1 MNYEP
6 ISAHRPFYSGHFF
19 LGKKSVTFEP
29 PAGPHSTF
37 TKSSLSAHS
46 KNIEYF
52 SHDYRSYF
60 LSQTFLF
67 LLVFGIFGYVFL
79 YQQKVI

>member
-1 MNYEP
+1 MSYEP
-6 ISAHRPFYSGHFF
+6 NSAHQTSYFGDLF

-52 SHDYRSYF
+52 SHDY
-60 LSQTFLF
+60 
-67 LLVFGIFGYVFL
+67 
-79 YQQKVI
+79 

>member
-37 TKSSLSAHS
+37 TKSSLSAIQKIS
-46 KNIEYF
+46 SI
-52 SHDYRSYF
+52 F
-60 LSQTFLF
+60 LMTIDL
-67 LLVFGIFGYVFL
+67 IFHL
-79 YQQKVI
+79 